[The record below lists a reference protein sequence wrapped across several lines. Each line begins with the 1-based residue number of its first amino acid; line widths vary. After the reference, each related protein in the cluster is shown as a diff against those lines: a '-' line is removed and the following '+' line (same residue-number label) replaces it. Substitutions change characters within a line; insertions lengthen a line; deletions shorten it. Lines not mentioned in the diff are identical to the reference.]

1 LLTLL
6 PRAMRDRLLPQF
18 ETVSLGIKDILY
30 EPNAPIE
37 YVYFPLNGVMSMVS
51 ILKGGAHIEVATTGN
66 EGMLGLPVFLGRDS
80 TPLQAFSQVPGES
93 LRMKASAFKRHL
105 KAEPALTT
113 VLQRYTQA
121 MMVQIAQGTACNRAH
136 SIQQRCCRWLLM
148 THDRVFS
155 DDFLLTQEFLGQMLG
170 VRRATVSEVA
180 GELQRAGLIQ
190 YSRGRVTITD
200 RQGLERCAC
209 ECYAIIRDEY
219 DGLFTGRRTAA
230 D

>member
-1 LLTLL
+1 
-6 PRAMRDRLLPQF
+6 
-18 ETVSLGIKDILY
+18 
-30 EPNAPIE
+30 
-37 YVYFPLNGVMSMVS
+37 
-51 ILKGGAHIEVATTGN
+51 
-66 EGMLGLPVFLGRDS
+66 
-80 TPLQAFSQVPGES
+80 
-93 LRMKASAFKRHL
+93 
-105 KAEPALTT
+105 
-113 VLQRYTQA
+113 
-121 MMVQIAQGTACNRAH
+121 
-136 SIQQRCCRWLLM
+136 M

-155 DDFLLTQEFLGQMLG
+155 DHFLLTQEFLGQMLG